1 MWVEHEMASIFS
13 SQAYMATGTA
23 PFNCILTKHK
33 GRWDGCLSGEQGDH
47 TFWKGLIHTKK
58 KT

>member
-23 PFNCILTKHK
+23 PFASSQSIREDGMVVCQGNK
-33 GRWDGCLSGEQGDH
+33 GTIPFGRG
-47 TFWKGLIHTKK
+47 
-58 KT
+58 